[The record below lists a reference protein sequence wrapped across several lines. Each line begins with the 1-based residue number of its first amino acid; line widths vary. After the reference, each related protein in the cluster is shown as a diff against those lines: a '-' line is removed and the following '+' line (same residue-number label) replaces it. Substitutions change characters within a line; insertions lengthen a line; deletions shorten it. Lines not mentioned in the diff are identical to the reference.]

1 MRPKSEIW
9 RYLECNVR
17 LRSGRHRVSIL
28 IFLPLTCSLWAQH
41 PFPNKADET
50 AIKRVKTVQVSSLDR
65 GLPEVSLEFFL
76 KYEGEGAP
84 IRWRVSN
91 CDQLKGNPFTD
102 REQDPNICVEADI
115 DLKEDRSATIIV
127 SVGTIKAD
135 PVGAPTLFSVTVT
148 DRSGATR
155 AVRRLSDLPM
165 ELHRPLPKWPRDVPL
180 PGGAA
185 LLPLV
190 DGTNPNA

>member
-1 MRPKSEIW
+1 MVSNIDM
-9 RYLECNVR
+9 L
-17 LRSGRHRVSIL
+17 SRVSIL
-28 IFLPLTCSLWAQH
+28 IFVPLTCSVWAQH
-41 PFPNKADET
+41 PYPNKADET
-50 AIKRVKTVQVSSLDR
+50 AIKRAKTVQVSSLDR

-102 REQDPNICVEADI
+102 REQNPNICVEADI

-127 SVGTIKAD
+127 SVGTVKTG
-135 PVGAPTLFSVTVT
+135 PVGAPTLSSVTVT

-180 PGGAA
+180 PAGAA
-185 LLPLV
+185 LLLLV